1 MDNQSKLVFID
12 FETFNV
18 NLNFFSNR
26 PWQVAMLK
34 VEDGRLKDSV
44 DEMLKWDS
52 DLKISKEE
60 FLRPSQGKN

>member
-52 DLKISKEE
+52 DLKISKEAA
-60 FLRPSQGKN
+60 RITGYN